1 MKENKFNVAW
11 KQIGKIPDS
20 HNAKEHYQ
28 LFIRKRHKIS
38 KTLRNTYQLKPFEN
52 PNNVDIKSIIAEHQ
66 KTSHKL
72 SNTIRQAAKVG
83 SNRSLYGDTKSFFKW
98 KKHKNNKTSLCF

>member
-52 PNNVDIKSIIAEHQ
+52 SNNVDIKSIIAEHQ

-83 SNRSLYGDTKSFFKW
+83 SNRSLYGDTKSFFK
-98 KKHKNNKTSLCF
+98 